1 MLHEY
6 LSAHDPFVFGT
17 AVATSLG
24 LCLLSGVLLPR
35 IADPG
40 ESGGLWRSIL
50 AGMVLGAA
58 VWLTFRLSLAAFFPF
73 IQVSLPWSAL
83 AMSILLS
90 VLGGGAAV
98 AVTVH
103 GGQGMRDTL
112 LAGSLLAAGASC
124 TLFVSMSGLAD
135 PLVLGYDLKGVLAA
149 MVGATALCGFG
160 LRRLR
165 GATSAR
171 GRLVPSILIG
181 LALPALDLASLSS
194 ILPFTEWETASA
206 TPGALAL
213 QPVTVVFVSEFLMV
227 LALTRAGVEV
237 DRQSAART
245 RRENDRLRQLADCTF
260 EGILVHRAGT
270 IVDANRAFCTLAGL
284 PLEQVL
290 GSPLSRFIQGI
301 ADGSSV
307 QPRELTLASA
317 TGAPIPVEVL
327 SAGLALGQDGGEVA
341 AVRDIR
347 ERKAAEESARDRQR
361 VQDLQREAVELRE
374 RQRIAEEASRA
385 KSAFL
390 AMMSHEIRTPM
401 NAVLGLA
408 ATLLDDA
415 LSADQRKVV
424 GTIRESG
431 DSLMRILNDILDFS
445 KLDAGR
451 MTFEL
456 TPFSPIALLDEI
468 GSVHGPQAEQK
479 GLSLRVDAPLDL
491 PAYLLG
497 DGGRIRQVLG
507 NLVSNAIKFT
517 DAGHVTVRAR
527 CLARGGQD
535 VLMEWTVE
543 DTGIGIEPNQLK
555 GLFDAFIQ
563 ADDSITRRFGGSG
576 LGLAISRQIV
586 EQLGGE
592 IGVLSTPGQGSR
604 FRFQLPLVL
613 ATGVDDPQLPV
624 VDIAATLST
633 RLEALGRPMRVL
645 LAEDNV
651 TNQFV
656 LTRMLNGFPIDLDT
670 AADGREAVSLATQ
683 NRYDL
688 IFMDMRM
695 PEMDGLAATKA
706 IRSGQGLSRSVPI
719 TALTANAFP
728 EDVAA
733 CSAAGMTD
741 FLSKPLAKT
750 ALLQAILRGLERPAG
765 AIRRTEYARPG
776 DAG

>member
-17 AVATSLG
+17 AIATSVG
-24 LCLLSGVLLPR
+24 LCLLSGAVLPR
-35 IADPG
+35 ITEAG
-40 ESGGLWRSIL
+40 ESARQSARLGRSIL

-58 VWLTFRLSLAAFFPF
+58 IWVTFRLSLAAYFPF
-73 IQVSLPWSAL
+73 IPVNLPWSAL
-83 AMSILLS
+83 ATSMALS

-98 AVTVH
+98 AVTIH
-103 GGQGMRDTL
+103 GGHGMRDTL

-124 TLFVSMSGLAD
+124 TLFVSMSALAD
-135 PLVLGYDLKGVLAA
+135 PLLLGYNLKGVLAA
-149 MVGATALCGFG
+149 MVGATAICGFG

-165 GATSAR
+165 GADSAR
-171 GRLVPSILIG
+171 GRLLPSILIG

-213 QPVTVVFVSEFLMV
+213 QPVAVVFVSEFLLV
-227 LALTRAGVEV
+227 LALTRAGAEV

-245 RRENDRLRQLADCTF
+245 RRENERLRQLADCTF
-260 EGILVHRAGT
+260 EGILVHRDGA

-284 PLEQVL
+284 PLDQVL
-290 GSPLSRFIQGI
+290 GSKVSRFIQGI
-301 ADGSSV
+301 DGGTSE
-307 QPRELTLASA
+307 QPRELTLTPAD
-317 TGAPIPVEVL
+317 APSIPVEVL
-327 SAGLALGQDGGEVA
+327 SGGLAFGRDGGEVA

-361 VQDLQREAVELRE
+361 VQDLQREAVELHE
-374 RQRIAEEASRA
+374 RRRIAEEASRA

-408 ATLLDDA
+408 ATLLDDT

-456 TPFSPIALLDEI
+456 APFAPVALLDEI

-479 GLSLRVDAPLDL
+479 GLSLRTDAPLDL
-491 PAYLLG
+491 PAYLVG

-517 DAGHVTVRAR
+517 ESGQVTIRNR

-543 DTGIGIEPNQLK
+543 DTGIGIE
-555 GLFDAFIQ
+555 
-563 ADDSITRRFGGSG
+563 
-576 LGLAISRQIV
+576 
-586 EQLGGE
+586 
-592 IGVLSTPGQGSR
+592 
-604 FRFQLPLVL
+604 
-613 ATGVDDPQLPV
+613 
-624 VDIAATLST
+624 
-633 RLEALGRPMRVL
+633 
-645 LAEDNV
+645 
-651 TNQFV
+651 
-656 LTRMLNGFPIDLDT
+656 
-670 AADGREAVSLATQ
+670 
-683 NRYDL
+683 
-688 IFMDMRM
+688 
-695 PEMDGLAATKA
+695 
-706 IRSGQGLSRSVPI
+706 
-719 TALTANAFP
+719 
-728 EDVAA
+728 
-733 CSAAGMTD
+733 
-741 FLSKPLAKT
+741 
-750 ALLQAILRGLERPAG
+750 
-765 AIRRTEYARPG
+765 
-776 DAG
+776 